1 MAATTAAV
9 ASTAATAVKATTAA
23 TMEAAALMTNVSAT
37 AVIELRMMA
46 AAGPM
51 VFPTDGES
59 RRRDRSS
66 QPDLPQPYEYGA

>member
-46 AAGPM
+46 VAGPM
-51 VFPTDGES
+51 VFPRMVNHEDGIVVVAIS
-59 RRRDRSS
+59 
-66 QPDLPQPYEYGA
+66 PAI